1 MDNEFN
7 PIGLSAILGQLKTM
21 ISGLKPGMY
30 NQALEVLNGATIGKH
45 IRHIHD
51 FYKAV
56 VQGAADGIID
66 YNRRDRDE
74 AIENSPELA
83 IQQFELWLSMLETLD
98 TDNEVLVCASIGY
111 GATPAM
117 IKSSL
122 EREMM
127 YAYDHAIHHLALI
140 KIGFDSA
147 HDQRLPADFGVAP
160 STLHHHKNLTNG

>member
-1 MDNEFN
+1 MNNEFH

-45 IRHIHD
+45 LRHIHD

-56 VQGAADGIID
+56 VEGAADGIID

-83 IQQFELWLSMLETLD
+83 IHHFELWHAKLEVLNKE
-98 TDNEVLVCASIGY
+98 NEVLVSASIGY
-111 GATPAM
+111 EDKPTM
-117 IKSSL
+117 IKSSI

-140 KIGFDSA
+140 KIGFESA

-160 STLHHHKNLTNG
+160 STLHHHKKK